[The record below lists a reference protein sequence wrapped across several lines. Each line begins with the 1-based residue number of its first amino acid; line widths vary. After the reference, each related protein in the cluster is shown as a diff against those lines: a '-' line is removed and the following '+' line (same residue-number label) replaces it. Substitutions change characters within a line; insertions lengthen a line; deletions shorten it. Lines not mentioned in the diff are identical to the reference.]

1 MDNTATRTHFY
12 HADASAIGGRID
24 RPFEQVVP
32 VQAPLSLPS
41 VGGYATARSEDFRF
55 QGILSFQAAHTQVAG
70 SVNERNGG
78 WTTLVSATIENLN
91 VLNVVTA
98 ERVVAQISTEHPR
111 EGYTPKV
118 SFVGTQFVNL
128 RIGGCRIE
136 PVFDLGFC
144 AQAGANEY
152 PKQSCIQNPAFLKKV
167 GELHYGMRSEQEGT
181 ADPAWSRHR
190 DWLQQRYPLPQS
202 DTSLAQALVE
212 ERGMVLCSLVQRI
225 QGDCPW
231 KSFGHVIV
239 IPDFGKVILGELLLD
254 HNSFHLIMLRL
265 ELGCPV
271 QGGISGGDTRTNG
284 SSYP

>member
-1 MDNTATRTHFY
+1 MDDRSPRTHFY
-12 HADASAIGGRID
+12 HAEASATGGRID
-24 RPFEQVVP
+24 RPVEQIVP

-55 QGILSFQAAHTQVAG
+55 QGILSFQAAQTQVAG
-70 SVNERNGG
+70 SKNERNGG
-78 WTTLVSATIENLN
+78 FTTTVSAAVENLN

-98 ERVVAQISTEHPR
+98 DRVVAQISTEHPS

-136 PVFDLGFC
+136 PVLDLDFC
-144 AQAGANEY
+144 DQGSESEY
-152 PKQSCIQNPAFLKKV
+152 PKRPCMQNPAFLKKV
-167 GELHYGMRSEQEGT
+167 GEQQQNMRSEQAGT
-181 ADPAWSRHR
+181 AGPRWGRYV
-190 DWLQQRYPLPQS
+190 DWLERRYPLPQS
-202 DTSLAQALVE
+202 GPNPGEALVN
-212 ERGMVLCSLVQRI
+212 ERGMVLCSLVQKI
-225 QGDCPW
+225 KGDCPW

-239 IPDFGKVILGELLLD
+239 IPEFGKVILGELLLD
-254 HNSFHLIMLRL
+254 DNSFRLIMVRL

-271 QGGISGGDTRTNG
+271 GGGVDVCDAGING